1 MERFMPRLP
10 KPKPLRQNTE
20 RRDYGLVPLDGGLG
34 SIPTPPRGLLVV
46 TRDDWDAFWRSP
58 LAATALPDTDGPSIR
73 RLFVLRDQAERI
85 SRAVRSKPVVPGS
98 MGQSRANP
106 LYQTLTA
113 LLAEIRQLE
122 DRFGLS
128 PMARLRLGVQL
139 GDAARSLA
147 DLNAE
152 LHADPDATTTADLL
166 LTLADPDVADPRA
179 RGDRVDG
186 AQPRPRARRRA
197 G

>member
-1 MERFMPRLP
+1 MPRLP

-20 RRDYGLVPLDGGLG
+20 RRDYGLVAVDGGL
-34 SIPTPPRGLLVV
+34 SAPVPDPPPGLLTV
-46 TRDDWDAFWRSP
+46 TRADWDAFWRSP
-58 LAATALPDTDGPSIR
+58 LAQTAIPDTDGPSIR
-73 RLFVLRDQAERI
+73 RLFVLRDQAERMTRLI
-85 SRAVRSKPVVPGS
+85 RKTPLVEGSR
-98 MGQSRANP
+98 GQIRPNP
-106 LYQTLTA
+106 LGAQLA
-113 LLAEIRQLE
+113 AMLAEVRQLE

-128 PMARLRLGVQL
+128 PMARLRLGVQM

-152 LHADPDATTTADLL
+152 LHADPDAASATDLL
-166 LTLADPDVADPRA
+166 LTLAGPSVADARA

-186 AQPRPRARRRA
+186 AEPRPRPRRRA

>member
-1 MERFMPRLP
+1 MPRLP

-20 RRDYGLVPLDGGLG
+20 RRDYGLVPLDGGLAA
-34 SIPTPPRGLLVV
+34 PVPQPPVGLLAV
-46 TRDDWDAFWRSP
+46 TRADWEAFWRSP
-58 LAATALPDTDGPSIR
+58 LASTALPDTDGPSIR

-85 SRAVRSKPVVPGS
+85 GRVTRREPVVRGS
-98 MGQSRANP
+98 MGQPRPNP
-106 LYQTLTA
+106 LYQTLSA
-113 LLAEIRQLE
+113 ILAEVRQLE

-152 LHADPDATTTADLL
+152 LHADPDDAASADLL
-166 LTLADPDVADPRA
+166 LTLAGPGVADPRA

-186 AQPRPRARRRA
+186 AEPRPRPRRRA